1 MDRKESIMKFNA
13 VMAVL
18 GIAAFSLE
26 AADIGQVIVRQQ
38 WPWSTDVKVEYT
50 LSNVT
55 EPVDVK
61 VRVFNGEMEAD
72 AAKVEA
78 AVSGSRYALTD
89 GNTYALTINPAGLFD
104 TSAYALSDFKVKLSA
119 VKAEASTEVL
129 YKIVNLEAPY
139 DVEDVTWGRLMN
151 GSLGDVAMKFTDLDE
166 TFQAP
171 VAGTLSRQEEIIWTG
186 VTNDVKYKS
195 THMVLRKIPAK
206 GKSFRFNNVCNVTF
220 TNDFYIGVFEVTQAQ
235 FLKTCS
241 HPHIST
247 TDPLGFNETNKLY
260 SAYRPA
266 NRVSFGK
273 SDSNTL
279 RGKTNGNLWPEG
291 DHTTVDANSYFGKL
305 QSRTKLVFDLPT
317 EAMWEY
323 ACRGGSKN
331 YEIYTGNYSSD
342 AQAQKIMRAS
352 GINNSV
358 AYSAPTSFNNVAPKD
373 CDLSQGPA
381 WVGSYLPNAYGLYDM
396 LGNLWEIC
404 LDRIGTITADDKFD
418 PRGPAESYNSNV
430 QDRVVRGGAYGFSRS
445 LTLCTRRESVS
456 VSEPYR
462 QVGFRVCLY
471 PDFKVAE

>member
-206 GKSFRFNNVCNVTF
+206 GKNFKFNNVCNVTF

-241 HPHIST
+241 HPHIET
-247 TDPLGFNETNKLY
+247 ADPLGFSETNALY

-266 NRVSFGK
+266 NRISFGK

-279 RGKTNGNLWPEG
+279 RGNTKGNLWPEG
-291 DHTTVDANSYFGKL
+291 DHTTVDANSYFGRL

-323 ACRGGSKN
+323 ACLGGSAKR
-331 YEIYTGNYSSD
+331 EIYTGNYSSD
-342 AQAQKIMRAS
+342 AQARKIMRAS
-352 GINNSV
+352 GINNI
-358 AYSAPTSFNNVAPKD
+358 AATGSAPRD

-396 LGNLWEIC
+396 LGNLWEFC
-404 LDRIGTITADDKFD
+404 LDRIGTITGDDKFD
-418 PRGPAESYNSNV
+418 PRGPALSYNSTKD
-430 QDRVVRGGAYGFSRS
+430 DRVIRGGCYYSARNKCLCYQRDYGH
-445 LTLCTRRESVS
+445 VS
-456 VSEPYR
+456 DPYR